1 MEDVYKILTRALGTP
16 PQTVSYGWHVPAS
29 SDGAK
34 DDGAKDDGAKDDGA
48 KRWVTT
54 GNITPLEFIHKHL
67 RISLPRFVC
76 LVHDP
81 RHPTHKLYTVKYL
94 GNTVGGART
103 VYVNVSSEELLQVTH
118 EMITKHDSPVWFG
131 CDVGKQFKND
141 LGFWHER
148 LFDMDGFF
156 DAQISGLTKKERLQY
171 GQTLMTHAMTF
182 TGLTRRDGDG
192 SGVERIETLKVANS
206 WGDAKVGKKGFQTM
220 SVGWFHEHVFE
231 IAAPRDVVEQVCP
244 GLGAVLD
251 SEDVTELPPWD
262 PMGALARETAARD

>member
-1 MEDVYKILTRALGTP
+1 MMMEDDVDVDVDDDTRWAWGGPWNL
-16 PQTVSYGWHVPAS
+16 
-29 SDGAK
+29 
-34 DDGAKDDGAKDDGA
+34 
-48 KRWVTT
+48 
-54 GNITPLEFIHKHL
+54 FIHFNSRFFFFFFL
-67 RISLPRFVC
+67 YLP
-76 LVHDP
+76 H
-81 RHPTHKLYTVKYL
+81 
-94 GNTVGGART
+94 
-103 VYVNVSSEELLQVTH
+103 S
-118 EMITKHDSPVWFG
+118 SPVWFG

-231 IAAPRDVVEQVCP
+231 IAAPRDVVELVCP